1 MNRSVWLS
9 LRQNDVAMETSQDF
23 FLNSKTFYC
32 HSKHIHNIYIEVKND
47 NHGFWSITY
56 WSLRCSNYNSTD
68 TIVALK
74 YTYHSTNIL
83 HRYELEQLE
92 RLRSEDTPRRLMI
105 TQTIESYWII
115 LDPKSEEDKVKVTNL
130 KNSPNFQILK
140 QTLHVTHLKLLD
152 KMCKYEMN
160 PMSIVEDTERQRF
173 CPQTDRR
180 TDGQTDWQGET
191 SIPPFQLRCSGG
203 YNNRDWC
210 VSTDSRELLVHVL

>member
-23 FLNSKTFYC
+23 FQFKNILLPFKTYTQ
-32 HSKHIHNIYIEVKND
+32 HLYRGKKND
-47 NHGFWSITY
+47 NDGFWSITY

-105 TQTIESYWII
+105 TQTIESYCII
-115 LDPKSEEDKVKVTNL
+115 LDPKSEEDNVKVTNL

-160 PMSIVEDTERQRF
+160 PMSIVEDTERQHF

-180 TDGQTDWQGET
+180 TDGRTRWNQYTPLST
-191 SIPPFQLRCSGG
+191 SLQR
-203 YNNRDWC
+203 R
-210 VSTDSRELLVHVL
+210 V